1 MKRGLQEGM
10 TEGRKVASAC
20 GPIRIVAAILSLVP
34 SFPHSAAAQCPDGS
48 TPPCRAARAD
58 PGRKPGVPPNS
69 VAVLYFDNLSPD
81 TADAYLAEGLTEELI
96 ARLGQL
102 PRLAVKSRA
111 AVQRFPQSGTDP
123 VAAARG
129 LRVARLV
136 TGSVR
141 RGGNRLRV
149 TVELVRASD
158 GEHVWG
164 DLYDRRDADLLAV
177 EEDITRAVAAAIGGR
192 LQPAERATD
201 RKSVVEG
208 TRGDHGG

>member
-1 MKRGLQEGM
+1 M
-10 TEGRKVASAC
+10 A
-20 GPIRIVAAILSLVP
+20 
-34 SFPHSAAAQCPDGS
+34 
-48 TPPCRAARAD
+48 
-58 PGRKPGVPPNS
+58 PNS
-69 VAVLYFDNLSPD
+69 VAVLYFDNLSAD

-111 AVQRFPQSGTDP
+111 AVPRFRQSGADP
-123 VAAARG
+123 LAAARA

-192 LQPAERATD
+192 PPPAVPATLAGGPTPTPAGLLHLVPGHQFFPGRPGGLPPRAP
-201 RKSVVEG
+201 RSYAAG
-208 TRGDHGG
+208 TRARPPF